1 MYIALILNP
10 HPEFV
15 SRLEALI
22 DKDTESS
29 DPLLL
34 AYGALASKAS
44 PRTQQQIVRF
54 LTARLKSIRQENP
67 TSLVHVLHSLGNSG
81 SNLATELL
89 LGYVN
94 STNPKV
100 QLAAIYAL
108 RKHTNVL
115 AVQETFTAL
124 VSDKDVEEEQV
135 MTVVQTLISGLEHL
149 NVNGKSPTANSQLI
163 QTLVATA
170 VKFSIPKL
178 HHLVLQYLRDSKTA
192 EAWKYA
198 KLLSQVR
205 TEHKTTAN
213 STFSRQ
219 KRGSDWTESSSLYD
233 RIAPYSARVD
243 DVETYPNHY
252 AYLWGQRFGNDDVNA
267 DVAAGAFAGL
277 NSDATRYKLF
287 AGAVAKVHA
296 FGNSAPGFDVQLHY
310 EKTGNNLLTKVF
322 SSVLNNVL
330 TNVDYLSSDTLC
342 IPDDWP
348 IHSSRHTILSC
359 SHKIFILFGFLRF
372 SFTMTAQV
380 DIEGET
386 EVCITPQLSGSA
398 LITPEVN
405 IRGHG
410 SASASIL
417 VSYGSLMIL

>member
-1 MYIALILNP
+1 MYIAFISNP

-44 PRTQQQIVRF
+44 PQIQQKIVHF
-54 LTARLKSIRQENP
+54 LKARLKNIRQENP

-81 SNLATELL
+81 SDLATELL

-124 VSDKDVEEEQV
+124 VSHNDVKEEQV

-198 KLLSQVR
+198 KLLGQVR

-233 RIAPYSARVD
+233 RIAPYSARVE
-243 DVETYPNHY
+243 DVNMYPRNY
-252 AYLWGQRFGNDDVNA
+252 AYLWGQSFGNGDVNA

-277 NSDATRYKLF
+277 NSDATRFKLF
-287 AGAVAKVHA
+287 ARAVAKVRA
-296 FGNSAPGFDVQLHY
+296 FKCSGPGMDIQILY
-310 EKTGNNLLTKVF
+310 EKTGNELLTEVLA
-322 SSVLNNVL
+322 SVSNNVL
-330 TNVDYLSSDTLC
+330 TNINRLVRDKCISDH
-342 IPDDWP
+342 WP
-348 IHSSRHTILSC
+348 IHSSRHTLLSC
-359 SHKIFILFGFLRF
+359 SDKIFILVGFLRY
-372 SFTMTAQV
+372 SISLTAQI
-380 DIEGET
+380 DIDGEANI
-386 EVCITPQLSGSA
+386 CITPPLSASA
-398 LITPEVN
+398 LITPRVSV
-405 IRGHG
+405 RGHG
-410 SASASIL
+410 SGSASLL
-417 VSYGSLMIL
+417 VSYF